1 MSDINSNNKFNKDN
15 LSKRII
21 IQSNMNERKTALIA
35 PNSFKGCADSV
46 HIGNLFNK
54 YLSSQ
59 ITLILKPLSDGGD
72 GFIEVCNFYYGG
84 ERLFYEI
91 SSPYSDDKF
100 NCEILYNKE
109 SRKVFIE
116 SAKIVGLKNIPE
128 PERKPLKINTKG
140 LGDLLALL
148 AKDVEN
154 NKLGISE
161 VIIGV
166 GGTGTI
172 DFGLGACSRL
182 GLKLLDTGGNEIEPL
197 PVNYSSIESFGF
209 GYPTLPFSLV
219 CITDVNNPL
228 TGEFGAARVFGT
240 QKGASETEIKI
251 IDLGLENLVN
261 ILKNNRLINSNKVL
275 NGAGGGIAAGLEIFL
290 NAKIIPAVDFISDL
304 FKDTSFSEIDFLI
317 TGEGAFDI
325 QSINQKV
332 TGIVIDLFYRTNKTI
347 FLVCGKFDPA
357 VSLEIPRNV
366 RIIEISRF
374 FKNENQSISNTE
386 DGIRLACGVILEHI
400 KN

>member
-1 MSDINSNNKFNKDN
+1 M
-15 LSKRII
+15 
-21 IQSNMNERKTALIA
+21 
-35 PNSFKGCADSV
+35 
-46 HIGNLFNK
+46 
-54 YLSSQ
+54 
-59 ITLILKPLSDGGD
+59 
-72 GFIEVCNFYYGG
+72 
-84 ERLFYEI
+84 
-91 SSPYSDDKF
+91 
-100 NCEILYNKE
+100 
-109 SRKVFIE
+109 
-116 SAKIVGLKNIPE
+116 
-128 PERKPLKINTKG
+128 
-140 LGDLLALL
+140 
-148 AKDVEN
+148 
-154 NKLGISE
+154 
-161 VIIGV
+161 
-166 GGTGTI
+166 
-172 DFGLGACSRL
+172 
-182 GLKLLDTGGNEIEPL
+182 
-197 PVNYSSIESFGF
+197 
-209 GYPTLPFSLV
+209 
-219 CITDVNNPL
+219 
-228 TGEFGAARVFGT
+228 
-240 QKGASETEIKI
+240 
-251 IDLGLENLVN
+251 GLENLVK